1 MVCNHDKPQVST
13 PIARE
18 EHFYR
23 REKEVGR
30 AGGNE
35 EFMALHWLSPRW
47 RENSSSPLGSAI
59 VTGCGNFPSSLI
71 KVSGY

>member
-1 MVCNHDKPQVST
+1 M
-13 PIARE
+13 RE
-18 EHFYR
+18 GEHFYR